1 MSSLIPSF
9 RRCGLLLIAL
19 TACILVV
26 QSAAAEELVVSDH
39 AIVNTG
45 HHVYQRACAVCH
57 GRDASG
63 GGPYAPMLVATPPD
77 LTILAKANGG
87 RFPFER
93 VMEIV
98 SGNELMPAHG
108 ARDMP
113 IWGQEFSD
121 EAAALGMDAR
131 TLARGRLL
139 EVMAYLEF
147 LQEK

>member
-1 MSSLIPSF
+1 MLKARQTIG
-9 RRCGLLLIAL
+9 RRCVGW
-19 TACILVV
+19 LVSIV
-26 QSAAAEELVVSDH
+26 AMMTSVAVSGEDLVISDH

-45 HHVYQRACAVCH
+45 HHIYMRACAVCH
-57 GRDASG
+57 GRDADG
-63 GGPYAPMLVATPPD
+63 NGPYAKMLVAPPPA
-77 LTILAKANGG
+77 LTTLSKANGG

-93 VMEIV
+93 IMEIV

-113 IWGQEFSD
+113 VWGQEFSG
-121 EAAALGMDAR
+121 EAESLGMDAR

-147 LQEK
+147 VQEK